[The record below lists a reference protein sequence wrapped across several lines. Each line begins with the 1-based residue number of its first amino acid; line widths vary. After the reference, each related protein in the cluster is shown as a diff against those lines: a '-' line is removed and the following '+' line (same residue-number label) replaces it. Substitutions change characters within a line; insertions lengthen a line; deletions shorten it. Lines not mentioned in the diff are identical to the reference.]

1 MLGAEM
7 SEQQPIESKPPVP
20 LRSPGGRRRGRRG
33 GRGRS
38 RGSRQSAPAA
48 PVEEINVSAPAAPTF
63 DQSTQ
68 AGSPANQIEPP
79 IRLQEK
85 MPVRPAPS
93 KQRIQPP
100 VPAEVP
106 ATIHAARAAKPEGSA
121 IGQTVE
127 EVRQIVESL
136 EQALEQMEE
145 VLRLVE
151 LAEHQ
156 KNADEREL
164 ESLRRAL
171 HKLQP
176 PHRERREEGR

>member
-1 MLGAEM
+1 MPE
-7 SEQQPIESKPPVP
+7 EQQPESIGLPQVK
-20 LRSPGGRRRGRRG
+20 RPGGRRRGRRG

-38 RGSRQSAPAA
+38 RGLRQSAPAA
-48 PVEEINVSAPAAPTF
+48 PVEEITEPAPAAQTF
-63 DQSTQ
+63 EQPAQ
-68 AGSPANQIEPP
+68 AESPANQIEPP

-106 ATIHAARAAKPEGSA
+106 APVPAARAAKPEGSA

-176 PHRERREEGR
+176 PHRERPAEGR